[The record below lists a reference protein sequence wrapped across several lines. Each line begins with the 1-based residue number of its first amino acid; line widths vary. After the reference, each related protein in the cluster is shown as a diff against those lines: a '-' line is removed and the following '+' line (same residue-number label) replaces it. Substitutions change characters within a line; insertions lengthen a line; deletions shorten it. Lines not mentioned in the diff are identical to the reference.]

1 MPAVACDH
9 TRVARWLSAPEA
21 THDAL
26 MACPHLRAQV
36 RACMHAAASRQVR
49 SQRAWRERDIV
60 VHDQPPRRVRIG
72 ADDPVPSARASAV
85 TRILDETDVLALG
98 AECSDR
104 GGDGWVDAVVNDD

>member
-21 THDAL
+21 THDAF
-26 MACPHLRAQV
+26 MACPHTRTHSH
-36 RACMHAAASRQVR
+36 ACTHAAASRQAR

-60 VHDQPPRRVRIG
+60 VHDQPPRRGRIG

-85 TRILDETDVLALG
+85 TRILDEADVRALG
-98 AECSDR
+98 AECGDR
-104 GGDGWVDAVVNDD
+104 GGDRAVDAVVHDD